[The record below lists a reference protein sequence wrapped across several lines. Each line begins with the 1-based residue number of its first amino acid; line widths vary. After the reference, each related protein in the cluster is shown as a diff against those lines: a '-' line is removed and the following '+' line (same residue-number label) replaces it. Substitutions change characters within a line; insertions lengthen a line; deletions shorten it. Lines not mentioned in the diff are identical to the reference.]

1 MTFELKFKYS
11 EKDFDFDFH
20 THVLPSV
27 ITFDCP
33 TIPTNMSAL
42 SVQPRTKI
50 FEFES
55 LFSFLYVWCIF
66 VYFNFQNFEI
76 YFNLLVLSF
85 IKQNSACISFD
96 HHSSSL

>member
-33 TIPTNMSAL
+33 KNPAKNICPDYLAQNFF
-42 SVQPRTKI
+42 
-50 FEFES
+50 FEFAP
-55 LFSFLYVWCIF
+55 L
-66 VYFNFQNFEI
+66 
-76 YFNLLVLSF
+76 
-85 IKQNSACISFD
+85 
-96 HHSSSL
+96 SSLCDSIRKKYINNGTDA